1 MWEFDVCVI
10 LLWHRIEILVM
21 LLKNCRKNSIDLTE
35 FYTHNP
41 IHAIL
46 SFSNKQHPTNAV
58 TRYNNTS
65 CLLADQ
71 VGGGHTH
78 DEQCPNSQ
86 RKLISFFTLLQLYCA
101 LFGLREVGV
110 FHCKQPWFLG
120 HSHRPTICH
129 LLCFQGDLA
138 QLKPDFLFG
147 QLKAVLAETHL
158 KSSIRMNLN
167 INNVHTFCY
176 KKCFSN
182 LHVICYHLSLKT
194 DSKWLFLSYL

>member
-71 VGGGHTH
+71 VGGGILMMNNALIVK
-78 DEQCPNSQ
+78 ENSSVFSHCFNSIVHSLVSE
-86 RKLISFFTLLQLYCA
+86 KLVSSTANSLGFWVIAIDPQFVTCY
-101 LFGLREVGV
+101 V
-110 FHCKQPWFLG
+110 FKEIL
-120 HSHRPTICH
+120 HS
-129 LLCFQGDLA
+129 
-138 QLKPDFLFG
+138 
-147 QLKAVLAETHL
+147 
-158 KSSIRMNLN
+158 
-167 INNVHTFCY
+167 
-176 KKCFSN
+176 
-182 LHVICYHLSLKT
+182 
-194 DSKWLFLSYL
+194 